1 MKPVKI
7 KNPTSMQHLVR
18 IRQGQSIHLQL
29 DENLFPNHKIRIFS
43 SNNTYLSDNLTI
55 SEQEQLFNCSNYS
68 INLNKNIEIWA
79 QYSSVY
85 LGEIWIDS
93 QKEAAR
99 LLIVME
105 SSSEFKSNFITTIN
119 PDYAD
124 IRITPGDIMEV
135 ILFNIYFGDN
145 YIWEWQFNQE
155 TDCDVELL
163 GTSDLNLQICQKNK
177 ATIDCPEL
185 PYARFPRVETI
196 KDPTCYQK
204 HFWFRFDKKMLSLV
218 DEMTGVSYLGDFKF
232 LGSLG
237 PNSSGT
243 EVVQRAFSVHAIL
256 DKKYKMRMFHSLL
269 LPKLNEK
276 NNSSSFVIPTS
287 VRNPNTHNKKQ
298 IYIIRDI
305 EIKPISF
312 GFIDQGCH
320 TKTAEPPLHKSSL
333 NYQNSSNRHH
343 HFLDTY
349 TTPTFSSKDELD
361 II

>member
-43 SNNTYLSDNLTI
+43 SNNTYLSDNLI
-55 SEQEQLFNCSNYS
+55 ILEQEQSFNYSNYS
-68 INLNKNIEIWA
+68 INLNKNIEIWS

-99 LLIVME
+99 LLVVME

-135 ILFNIYFGDN
+135 ILFNIDFGDN

-269 LPKLNEK
+269 FPKLNEK
-276 NNSSSFVIPTS
+276 KDSSSFIISTS
-287 VRNPNTHNKKQ
+287 VRNPNTYNKKQ

-320 TKTAEPPLHKSSL
+320 TKTAEPPLRKSSL
-333 NYQNSSNRHH
+333 DYQASSNRHH

-349 TTPTFSSKDELD
+349 TTPTFSSKDEFD

>member
-1 MKPVKI
+1 LI
-7 KNPTSMQHLVR
+7 
-18 IRQGQSIHLQL
+18 
-29 DENLFPNHKIRIFS
+29 
-43 SNNTYLSDNLTI
+43 I
-55 SEQEQLFNCSNYS
+55 SEQEQVFDCFTYLIS
-68 INLNKNIEIWA
+68 LNENIDTWA

-99 LLIVME
+99 LLVVME

-135 ILFNIYFGDN
+135 ILFNIDFGDN

-185 PYARFPRVETI
+185 PYARFPRVETT
-196 KDPTCYQK
+196 KDPSCYQK
-204 HFWFRFDKKMLSLV
+204 HFWFRFDKKMISLV
-218 DEMTGVSYLGDFKF
+218 DEMTGISYLGDFKF

-237 PNSSGT
+237 PNSDGT

-276 NNSSSFVIPTS
+276 NASSSFVIPTS
-287 VRNPNTHNKKQ
+287 VRNPNTHKKKE
-298 IYIIRDI
+298 IYIVRDV
-305 EIKPISF
+305 EVKPISF
-312 GFIDQGCH
+312 GFIDQGCY
-320 TKTAEPPLHKSSL
+320 TKSAEPPLRRSSL
-333 NYQNSSNRHH
+333 DYQAPSNRHH
-343 HFLDTY
+343 HFLDAY
-349 TTPTFSSKDELD
+349 RTPPFRSPQDELD